1 MEMCT
6 DISVRNSL
14 YYFFAQA
21 SSVYTENGGIMA
33 FMIPDRSDVRR
44 ADDTDVVDPHWE
56 TACIVQMERGNPEAF
71 NRLVEYYSA
80 PIYSH
85 LYRMTRNRE
94 EAEDLTQETF
104 LRAYRKFG
112 KYDPTYSFRNW
123 LYTIATNI
131 GRNALRSRGRR
142 IPSARLDQGTEVSV
156 ADERSAGVIEG
167 RERKDWLRSAVDC
180 LPDPMPMLIQLHYQ
194 EGLSIRESAEI
205 LGMSEN
211 AAKVALHRARKKL
224 RMMLEKDK
232 S

>member
-1 MEMCT
+1 MEMCM
-6 DISVRNSL
+6 DISVRNNL
-14 YYFFAQA
+14 HHFFAQS
-21 SSVYTENGGIMA
+21 SSVDLENEGTMDP
-33 FMIPDRSDVRR
+33 MTPDRSHVRR
-44 ADDTDVVDPHWE
+44 ANDSDAVDPHWE
-56 TACIVQMERGNPEAF
+56 TASIAQMGQGNPEGF
-71 NRLVEYYSA
+71 NRLVEHYSA

-85 LYRMTRNRE
+85 LYRMTLSRE

-104 LRAYRKFG
+104 IRAYRNIG
-112 KYDPTYSFRNW
+112 SYDPARPFRNW
-123 LYTIATNI
+123 LYTIATNV

-156 ADERSAGVIEG
+156 ADERGSGVIEG
-167 RERKDWLRSAVDC
+167 RDRKGWLLSAVDR
-180 LPDPMPMLIQLHYQ
+180 LPDPMPTLIQLHYQ

-224 RMMLEKDK
+224 RILLEKDK